1 MLLGLVSSFVD
12 TAVISDFCYLVLV
25 VFVFAIVDSED
36 SAFVVPVCYLV
47 ALSDSLSSFPVFI
60 VLISLAIC
68 PSLDHVLI
76 ALSR

>member
-25 VFVFAIVDSED
+25 VFVFANVDSED
-36 SAFVVPVCYLV
+36 SAFVVLVCYLV

>member
-12 TAVISDFCYLVLV
+12 TAVISDFCY
-25 VFVFAIVDSED
+25 FGACI
-36 SAFVVPVCYLV
+36 CYLV

-60 VLISLAIC
+60 VLISLDIC